1 MDIHVT
7 SSHCFCAFTIFWLSG
22 PPYKEDL
29 PLEKSDTEDMLYAEE
44 NDVYK
49 MYLTHDAY
57 KDRVEKNNPI
67 KSNMGNIVPK
77 ESTNNIEDYE
87 EDMFGQGIFDE
98 FDFPSFNSFEIN
110 WLIISKE
117 LTDHQRR
124 SKEQYRREQG
134 QNIVRINYRLLLFSI
149 MHHGTRQQK

>member
-1 MDIHVT
+1 M
-7 SSHCFCAFTIFWLSG
+7 SG

-49 MYLTHDAY
+49 VYLTHDAY

-110 WLIISKE
+110 
-117 LTDHQRR
+117 
-124 SKEQYRREQG
+124 
-134 QNIVRINYRLLLFSI
+134 
-149 MHHGTRQQK
+149 